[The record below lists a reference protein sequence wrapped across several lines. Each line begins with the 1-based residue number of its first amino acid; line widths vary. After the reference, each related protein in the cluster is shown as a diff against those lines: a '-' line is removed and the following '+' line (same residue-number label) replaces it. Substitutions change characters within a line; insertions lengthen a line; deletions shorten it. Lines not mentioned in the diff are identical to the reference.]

1 MSVGLGFLNQLLID
15 QPTFSFLDEFGLR
28 MDDFSETEVVLVKAI
43 IDYLMT
49 YGEFPSKTVIEAE
62 NDFTFPEF
70 PEGSLQYW
78 VDGIIRRTSN
88 KILLTASKTI
98 ETNIINGK
106 DGAAFTALHDA
117 YSTVS
122 LRKRG
127 RIVVPLSELA
137 ESVLNEHD
145 EQQHSDEM
153 LGVPFGFPYIDAVSG
168 GAQPGDL
175 VAIVAKTSVGK
186 TYTLLKMA
194 NSAYA
199 QGRTPMVVSTE
210 MSPIQYARRI
220 IALMSHIPVNRVRLG
235 ELSTHLGR
243 RRLQS
248 QIQELANSDKP
259 YYIMRSTLST
269 SMDDVVLQIREKKP
283 DCVYVDGAY
292 LLKGKG
298 AKSRFEQVSSGVETL
313 KLLAQEVNKPIIA
326 TYQIGNKK
334 GSVSLENVYQSDVI
348 VQVASIVFGMRN
360 DTENDDEDETG
371 RVISGRSYK
380 ILDILKGREG
390 EKGRIRILFDMM
402 QMLVEEVEVLRGMGD
417 VRTE

>member
-106 DGAAFTALHDA
+106 DEAAFTALHDA

-145 EQQHSDEM
+145 EQQRVDYPAPVLDCRRQQNPQALKQE
-153 LGVPFGFPYIDAVSG
+153 GPCDR
-168 GAQPGDL
+168 GDHR
-175 VAIVAKTSVGK
+175 AG
-186 TYTLLKMA
+186 
-194 NSAYA
+194 
-199 QGRTPMVVSTE
+199 
-210 MSPIQYARRI
+210 
-220 IALMSHIPVNRVRLG
+220 
-235 ELSTHLGR
+235 
-243 RRLQS
+243 
-248 QIQELANSDKP
+248 
-259 YYIMRSTLST
+259 
-269 SMDDVVLQIREKKP
+269 
-283 DCVYVDGAY
+283 
-292 LLKGKG
+292 
-298 AKSRFEQVSSGVETL
+298 
-313 KLLAQEVNKPIIA
+313 
-326 TYQIGNKK
+326 
-334 GSVSLENVYQSDVI
+334 
-348 VQVASIVFGMRN
+348 
-360 DTENDDEDETG
+360 DTA
-371 RVISGRSYK
+371 
-380 ILDILKGREG
+380 
-390 EKGRIRILFDMM
+390 
-402 QMLVEEVEVLRGMGD
+402 
-417 VRTE
+417 